1 MHSFIYEAL
10 PSRVIF
16 GTGALDQLAAEIE
29 RLRLARV
36 MVLSTPHHRKVSEE
50 VAAALGER
58 SAGIYD
64 QVVMHVPLEAAQAA
78 RDEARRR
85 GAEGC
90 VALGGGSTVG
100 LGKAIALAYD
110 LPIIAVP
117 TTYAGSEMT
126 PIWGITENG
135 VKKTGRDA
143 KVLPRTVIYD
153 PRLTVS
159 LPVGLSVTSGM
170 NAIAHAVEGLYAR
183 DANPIVSLM
192 AEEGIRA
199 LASALPLIHSD
210 PQDLAARADA
220 LYGAWLCGATLG
232 AVGMALHHKICHALG
247 GAFNLPHAEMHTV
260 VLPHAA
266 AYNRAAA
273 APAMA
278 KIARALG
285 ASDAPAA
292 LYDLARRLDAPLAL
306 KDLGLRRDD
315 LDRAADLVVERP
327 YWNPA
332 PVERARIRDFLERA
346 WLGLPPDKS
355 GEAQR

>member
-1 MHSFIYEAL
+1 MRSFIYEAL

-16 GTGALDQLAAEIE
+16 GVGALDQLGGEIG
-29 RLRLARV
+29 RLGLAKV
-36 MVLSTPHHRKVSEE
+36 MLLSTPHHRALSEK

-58 SAGIYD
+58 SAGVHD
-64 QVVMHVPLEAAQAA
+64 QVVMHVPVEAAQAA
-78 RDEARRR
+78 RAEAARR
-85 GAEGC
+85 GAQGC
-90 VALGGGSTVG
+90 VAIGGGSAVG

-153 PRLTVS
+153 PNLTVS
-159 LPVGLSVTSGM
+159 LPVPLSVVSGM

-199 LASALPLIHSD
+199 LAAALPLIHAD
-210 PQDLAARADA
+210 PRDLAARTDA
-220 LYGAWLCGATLG
+220 LYGAWLCGAVLG
-232 AVGMALHHKICHALG
+232 AVGMALHHKICHTLG
-247 GAFNLPHAEMHTV
+247 GTFNLPHAETHAV
-260 VLPHAA
+260 ILPHAA
-266 AYNRAAA
+266 AYNRVAA
-273 APAMA
+273 APALA
-278 KIARALG
+278 KVARAFG
-285 ASDAPAA
+285 ASDGPTA
-292 LYDLARRLDAPLAL
+292 LHELAKRLAAPLAL
-306 KDLGLRRDD
+306 RDLGMREAD
-315 LDRAADLVVERP
+315 LDRAAELIVAQP

-332 PVERARIRDFLERA
+332 PVDRATIRNLLERA
-346 WLGLPPDKS
+346 WRGVPP
-355 GEAQR
+355 E